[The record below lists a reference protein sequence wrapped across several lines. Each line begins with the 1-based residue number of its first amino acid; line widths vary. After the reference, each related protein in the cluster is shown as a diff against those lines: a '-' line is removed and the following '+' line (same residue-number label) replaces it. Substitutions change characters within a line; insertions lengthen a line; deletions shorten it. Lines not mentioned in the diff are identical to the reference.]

1 MGAFLPPPTS
11 FPPIP
16 SPTACFFF
24 PLQAQ
29 LPKTPR
35 VPSPLLQSNS
45 ARLPFSQTCG
55 ETEAQGVE
63 VLR

>member
-11 FPPIP
+11 CPPIP
-16 SPTACFFF
+16 SPTAYFFS
-24 PLQAQ
+24 PLQSQ
-29 LPKTPR
+29 LPKTPQM
-35 VPSPLLQSNS
+35 PSPLRQSNS